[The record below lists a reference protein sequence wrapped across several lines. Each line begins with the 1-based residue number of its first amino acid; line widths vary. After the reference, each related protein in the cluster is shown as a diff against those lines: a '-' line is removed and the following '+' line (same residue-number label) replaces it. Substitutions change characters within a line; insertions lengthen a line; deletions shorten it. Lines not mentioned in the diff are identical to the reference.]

1 MRQEAT
7 NQENKRPDEVCSGG
21 VSNICL
27 VVYVVIVKR
36 PLLRD
41 PYIIPK
47 PTGFHVRKV
56 SKQEILSGNPLPP
69 RHRKSKEKTN
79 TIHPYSTHEQ
89 FVVPVAATST
99 PLHVARNKDPT
110 VKLSEDDC
118 K

>member
-1 MRQEAT
+1 MCAKGLIKGEGPNRTKKLVLSSRVRQEAT

-36 PLLRD
+36 SLLRD

-47 PTGFHVRKV
+47 STGFHVRKV

-69 RHRKSKEKTN
+69 
-79 TIHPYSTHEQ
+79 P
-89 FVVPVAATST
+89 A
-99 PLHVARNKDPT
+99 
-110 VKLSEDDC
+110 SEIKGKNQYYPSLFDT
-118 K
+118 